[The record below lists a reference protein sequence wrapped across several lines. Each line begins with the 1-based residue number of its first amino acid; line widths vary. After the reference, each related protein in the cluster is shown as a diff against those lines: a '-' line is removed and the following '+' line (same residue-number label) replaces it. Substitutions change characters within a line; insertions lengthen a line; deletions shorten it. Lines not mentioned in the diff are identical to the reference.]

1 LDLQNLIG
9 EVASTGSDN
18 KFTIFKIAKGKKK
31 EEGRGVYQKITS
43 TH

>member
-1 LDLQNLIG
+1 LDLKNLIG

-31 EEGRGVYQKITS
+31 KEGGVFTKK
-43 TH
+43 